1 MNQPILA
8 LDQGTSSSRAIVF
21 EADGS
26 IRAVAQ
32 TEFAQHYPRP
42 GWVEHD
48 PEEIWSTTL
57 EMARR
62 AIAEAG
68 LAAGE
73 LAGIGITNQRE
84 TVVLW
89 DRATGE
95 PVHPAIVWQDRR
107 TADIC
112 ERLRSD
118 GLEGEIRDSTGL
130 LLDPYF
136 SATKLA
142 WLLDHVPQ
150 ARARAERGELAC
162 GTIDSWLVWKLTDG
176 RVHVTDATNASRTLL
191 YDIVQGDW
199 SDALLNTFQVPRA
212 ILPEVVDSSGV
223 VAESSS
229 ALLGASLPIAGIAG
243 DQQSA
248 LFGQACLSAGGAKS
262 TYGTGCFA
270 MAHTGHDRVYSR
282 NRLLTTVAARLD
294 GRDSYAIEGSIFVA
308 GAAVKWLRDQLG
320 VVATAAET
328 EAMARS
334 IGGNTGGVYVVP
346 AFAGLGAP
354 WWDAEARGMIC
365 GLTLDTGVEEI
376 VTATLRSVVYQTRD
390 LMDAMTADGARP
402 AALRV
407 DGGMVVN
414 DWLCQTLADVLEI
427 PIERPAVTETT
438 ALGAAYLAGLATGV
452 YGSADVVSAGWSC
465 ERRFEPALDP
475 GALAEE
481 LEGWRA
487 AVARA
492 RTAEV

>member
-1 MNQPILA
+1 MTKPILA

-21 EADGS
+21 EPDGS

-48 PEEIWSTTL
+48 PSEIWSTSL
-57 EMARR
+57 QMAQK

-68 LAAGE
+68 LEAAD

-84 TVVLW
+84 TIMLW

-95 PVHPAIVWQDRR
+95 PIHRAIVWQDRR
-107 TADIC
+107 TAHLC
-112 ERLRSD
+112 ERLRA
-118 GLEGEIRDSTGL
+118 EGIEEEIRQRTGL

-136 SATKLA
+136 SGTKLA
-142 WLLDHVPQ
+142 WLLDQVPQ
-150 ARARAERGELAC
+150 ARLRAERGELAC

-176 RVHVTDATNASRTLL
+176 RVHITDATNASRTLL
-191 YDIVQGDW
+191 YDIESGDW
-199 SDALLNTFQVPRA
+199 SDALLDTFKVPRA
-212 ILPEVVDSSGV
+212 VLPEVVDSSGV
-223 VAESSS
+223 VGESSS
-229 ALLGASLPIAGIAG
+229 ALLGAALPIAGIAG

-248 LFGQACLSAGGAKS
+248 LFGQACLAAGGSKS

-270 MAHTGHDRVYSR
+270 MTHTGHERVYSE
-282 NRLLTTVAARLD
+282 NRLLTTVAARLE

-308 GAAVKWLRDQLG
+308 GAAVKWLRDKLG

-328 EAMARS
+328 EAMARR
-334 IGGNTGGVYVVP
+334 IGGDTGGVYVVP

-354 WWDAEARGMIC
+354 WWDADARGVIC

-376 VTATLRSVVYQTRD
+376 VTAMLRSVAYQTRD

-402 AALRV
+402 DVLRV

-414 DWLCQTLADVLEI
+414 DWLCQTLADVLEV
-427 PIERPAVTETT
+427 PIERPVVTETT

-452 YGSADVVSAGWSC
+452 YGSVDGVGAGWSC
-465 ERRFEPALDP
+465 ERRFEPALDAT
-475 GALAEE
+475 ALAEE

-492 RTAEV
+492 RTPAE